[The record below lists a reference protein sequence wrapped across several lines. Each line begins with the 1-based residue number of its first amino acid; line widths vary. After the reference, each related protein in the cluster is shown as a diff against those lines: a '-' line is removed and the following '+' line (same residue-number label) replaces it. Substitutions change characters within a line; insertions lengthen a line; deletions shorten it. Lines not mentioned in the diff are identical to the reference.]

1 MPGITGL
8 VMHDRRGREK
18 WQYFF
23 SRAGPKIGVLRQT
36 QNQIFSDPVS
46 GQKPIA
52 RPAAIRDM
60 PEASVLEPIFSLKMI
75 SDTKKKVLEPG
86 RRYRS
91 SVGLYG
97 G

>member
-1 MPGITGL
+1 MESTTLPIYKNIVTITYPPCSRRIWMPGNTGL

-23 SRAGPKIGVLRQT
+23 SRVGPKIGVLRQT
-36 QNQIFSDPVS
+36 QNQIFPDPVS

-60 PEASVLEPIFSLKMI
+60 PEASVL
-75 SDTKKKVLEPG
+75 
-86 RRYRS
+86 
-91 SVGLYG
+91 
-97 G
+97 